1 MYGSRQQFEPD
12 STMRMLVLRII
23 ADVALCVSFA
33 ILPWWFTLAC
43 ACALFTTFR
52 RFWVELVMIGLMYD
66 VLYGAPTVGHWFTL
80 QTTAIAVALAL
91 VGHLVQSRLRVSL

>member
-12 STMRMLVLRII
+12 STVRMLVLRII
-23 ADVALCVSFA
+23 ADVALCISFA
-33 ILPWWFTLAC
+33 ILPWWLTVAF

-52 RFWVELVMIGLMYD
+52 RFWVELVAIGFLYD
-66 VLYGAPTVGHWFTL
+66 LLYGAPTVGHWFTL
-80 QTTAIAVALAL
+80 QTTAITVALAL